1 MSDEIL
7 EKNYENLLEQYNAFI
22 ETKNQKKY
30 EIKMNLE
37 LEQNMEK
44 AFREEFD
51 NLKKLKAKKEREINL
66 LKDNIKKEEMEI
78 KNKYSEQLDLL
89 KSKVEDA
96 KSINEDLTKAAYKLD
111 RKITMIPNENILKI
125 KKSSPD
131 KLSIEK
137 LKDNIESLK
146 NNINDLECIKDSLSK
161 KLNEC
166 DISIENYETLL
177 EEKRQKKTRI

>member
-66 LKDNIKKEEMEI
+66 LKDNIKKEEME
-78 KNKYSEQLDLL
+78 
-89 KSKVEDA
+89 
-96 KSINEDLTKAAYKLD
+96 
-111 RKITMIPNENILKI
+111 LKI
-125 KKSSPD
+125 
-131 KLSIEK
+131 SIAS
-137 LKDNIESLK
+137 N
-146 NNINDLECIKDSLSK
+146 
-161 KLNEC
+161 
-166 DISIENYETLL
+166 SIY
-177 EEKRQKKTRI
+177 